1 MRLASVTPFTKTL
14 DWFRS
19 LPFGRRAEA
28 RLEEDGRVLHLFRN
42 RAELKKAYSELQDEI
57 HRLRDRVKQQE
68 GVTARVQE
76 MMQELEQRLAQPP
89 SGFLTLVFYQLR
101 DLWAAGRELI
111 SQMVTDLAAQQ
122 EERERRQ
129 FVAEFNRQQFERR
142 QRTEGDLRAAESTT
156 ADVRLKLSDLNAAR
170 ARASRWWHYFKRRDL
185 DRRIHAMNAEL
196 AGVTVTLQEAR
207 AAFDAVAAETPPEFP
222 GLSVEARRAIN
233 LAAIAYAEQLCL
245 RLARSPLVQMSR
257 EAVRRR
263 EPRDDYGDQQAC
275 LSWMGD
281 IARAKAVLQNR
292 ANVAQEV
299 RQRTDRLRAHAKYRS
314 AIDTVPTEDSVT
326 AALEAQMGAVVDGT
340 PAEATAP
347 PVLRDDTWDLHRL
360 LLR

>member
-1 MRLASVTPFTKTL
+1 MADLSKPF
-14 DWFRS
+14 DWLRS
-19 LPFGRRAEA
+19 RTFGRNEA

-76 MMQELEQRLAQPP
+76 MLQELEGRLAQPA
-89 SGFLTLVFYQLR
+89 SGFTALVFYQLR
-101 DLWAAGRELI
+101 DLWTAGRELI
-111 SQMVTDLAAQQ
+111 SQMVTDLASQQ

-142 QRTEGDLRAAESTT
+142 QRAEVTLRDAETAS
-156 ADVRLKLSDLNAAR
+156 ADVRLKLSDLTAAR
-170 ARASRWWHYFKRRDL
+170 QRASRWWHYFKRRDL
-185 DRRIHAMNAEL
+185 DRRVHAMNAEL
-196 AGVTVTLQEAR
+196 SGVTFTLDEAR
-207 AAFDAVAAETPPEFP
+207 AAYEAVTAEAPPDFP

-233 LAAIAYAEQLCL
+233 LAAIGYAEQLCL
-245 RLARSPLVQMSR
+245 RLSRSPLVQMAR

-275 LSWMGD
+275 LTWMGD
-281 IARAKAVLQNR
+281 IARARAVLQNR

-299 RQRTDRLRAHAKYRS
+299 KVRSERLRTHAKYRS
-314 AIDTVPTEDSVT
+314 AVETVPTEDSM
-326 AALEAQMGAVVDGT
+326 AAAQDAQLDSVVGGGAPDV
-340 PAEATAP
+340 AAP

>member
-1 MRLASVTPFTKTL
+1 MTAFSKTF
-14 DWFRS
+14 DWLRS

-42 RAELKKAYSELQDEI
+42 RAELKKAYSDLQDEI

-89 SGFLTLVFYQLR
+89 SGFTTLVFYQLR
-101 DLWAAGRELI
+101 DLWSSGRELI
-111 SQMVTDLAAQQ
+111 AQMVTDLATQQ
-122 EERERRQ
+122 EERERRL

-142 QRTEGDLRAAESTT
+142 QRTEGALHIAETSA
-156 ADVRLKLSDLNAAR
+156 ADVRLKLSDLTAAR
-170 ARASRWWHYFKRRDL
+170 QKASSWWRYFKRREL

-196 AGVTVTLQEAR
+196 AGVTITLGEAR
-207 AAFDAVAAETPPEFP
+207 AAFDAVAAETPPDFP
-222 GLSVEARRAIN
+222 GISVEARRAIN

-245 RLARSPLVQMSR
+245 RLAKSTLVQMAR

-281 IARAKAVLQNR
+281 RRQGEGRAAESRQCRAGSASAHRAAEGARQVPQRHRDGAHRRLDHR
-292 ANVAQEV
+292 RGRGPDGRGGV
-299 RQRTDRLRAHAKYRS
+299 RH
-314 AIDTVPTEDSVT
+314 T
-326 AALEAQMGAVVDGT
+326 AE
-340 PAEATAP
+340 PAAS

>member
-1 MRLASVTPFTKTL
+1 VTVFTKPL
-14 DWFRS
+14 DWFRT
-19 LPFGRRAEA
+19 LGFRRSHA

-76 MMQELEQRLAQPP
+76 MLQDLEGRLAQPA
-89 SGFLTLVFYQLR
+89 SGATALVFYQLR
-101 DLWAAGRELI
+101 DLWTSARELI
-111 SQMVTDLAAQQ
+111 AQMVGDLAAQQ
-122 EERERRQ
+122 DERERRQ

-142 QRTEGDLRAAESTT
+142 QRTEGALRDAEAQS
-156 ADVRLKLSDLNAAR
+156 ADVRLKLAELTAAR
-170 ARASRWWHYFKRRDL
+170 QRASRWWHYFKRREL

-196 AGVTVTLQEAR
+196 AGVTVTLDEAR
-207 AAFDAVAAETPPEFP
+207 AAFEAVAAEVPPEFP

-233 LAAIAYAEQLCL
+233 LAAIAYAELLCL
-245 RLARSPLVQMSR
+245 RLSRTPLVQMSR
-257 EAVRRR
+257 EATRRR

-281 IARAKAVLQNR
+281 IARAKGMLQNR
-292 ANVAQEV
+292 ANVAAEV
-299 RQRTDRLRAHAKYRS
+299 KVRSDRLRTHAKYRS
-314 AIDTVPTEDSVT
+314 DMETVPTEDSL
-326 AALEAQMGAVVDGT
+326 AAAHAAQLDAVIGGGAPD
-340 PAEATAP
+340 AAAP

>member
-1 MRLASVTPFTKTL
+1 MADFSKTL

-19 LPFGRRAEA
+19 RTFGRNEA

-76 MMQELEQRLAQPP
+76 MLQELESRLAQPP
-89 SGFLTLVFYQLR
+89 SGFTALVFYQLR
-101 DLWAAGRELI
+101 DLWTAGRELI

-142 QRTEGDLRAAESTT
+142 QRTEGGLREAETLS
-156 ADVRLKLSDLNAAR
+156 ADVRLKLADLTTAR
-170 ARASRWWHYFKRRDL
+170 QRASRWWHYFRRRDL

-196 AGVTVTLQEAR
+196 SGVTFTLEEAR
-207 AAFDAVAAETPPEFP
+207 SAFEAVAAETPPDFP

-233 LAAIAYAEQLCL
+233 LAAIAYGEQLCL
-245 RLARSPLVQMSR
+245 RVSRSPWCRWRAKRCVAASR
-257 EAVRRR
+257 VTITAISRRASRGWATSRVRR
-263 EPRDDYGDQQAC
+263 PC
-275 LSWMGD
+275 C
-281 IARAKAVLQNR
+281 
-292 ANVAQEV
+292 
-299 RQRTDRLRAHAKYRS
+299 RTK
-314 AIDTVPTEDSVT
+314 PTW
-326 AALEAQMGAVVDGT
+326 
-340 PAEATAP
+340 
-347 PVLRDDTWDLHRL
+347 RRK
-360 LLR
+360 